1 MLDGLGGTDTLVGIE
16 GVAGSGFADRLIG
29 DAFAN
34 VFRPLGDNDTFDG
47 RSGSDLV
54 DYSVAGAGV
63 TVVLSSTGW
72 STGILDGQGGTDVLI
87 AAENVLGSSFADLL
101 LGDGA
106 ANTIVAGAGNDILSG
121 AAGADT
127 LDGGAGDD
135 TQIGGAGADPLLGGT
150 GSNDVVDLSIA
161 TVGVTLTLNGAAQ
174 AVFADGFGSFDTLSG
189 VENLIGSAAA
199 DSLCG
204 DGLNNSLFG
213 GSGDDVLFGAGGFD
227 TRNGGDGLD
236 TALYDTTAGALT
248 VTLAGG
254 AGGTIV
260 VADGLGVGVS
270 DVLIS
275 IEGISGSSAA
285 DTVVGDA
292 GANYLRGNRGV
303 DTLDGG
309 GGIDLVGF
317 DSSANA
323 ITLTLDS
330 AASFW
335 VSDGLGN
342 SDWLVSIEG
351 VVGSSLADT
360 LSGDGGAN
368 TFRGLASNY
377 TIDGKGGAD
386 LVDYLAATTG
396 VALTLNSAG
405 VVSNATDGQGGL
417 DALISIEGVAGSQ
430 FADTF
435 VGDSVDNLLI
445 GREGNDTLRGNSG
458 SDTFDGGAGFDVADF
473 TGATSGVTVV
483 LNSAATLLVNDGQ
496 GGTDLLISI
505 EGVIGGTATDT
516 LTGDGGGNTLAGG
529 ADSDTVDYSSA
540 AAGITLGIGT
550 TVTVGDGLGGTDI
563 LINVETVVG
572 SGFADRLAA
581 PAATL
586 GQPVY
591 RLFGGGNDALA
602 GSAPGFGGISAW
614 TLDGGQGEDWRD
626 LSTWLTGVN
635 LSLSSTGTVAGVSC
649 LGTNFGAFRLEH
661 AIGSA
666 FADVLKGDSGA
677 GTLRGLAGND
687 TLDGGGGS
695 DVADYLGTAAA
706 GTIDLSAA
714 VLGTLSNVG
723 DGRGVWTG

>member
-106 ANTIVAGAGNDILSG
+106 ANTIVAGAGIDILSG
-121 AAGADT
+121 AAGADM

-150 GSNDVVDLSIA
+150 GSSDVVDLSIA

-174 AVFADGFGSFDTLSG
+174 VVFADGFGSFDTLSG

-248 VTLAGG
+248 VTLA
-254 AGGTIV
+254 
-260 VADGLGVGVS
+260 DGLGVGVS

-335 VSDGLGN
+335 VT
-342 SDWLVSIEG
+342 
-351 VVGSSLADT
+351 GSATPTGWCRS
-360 LSGDGGAN
+360 
-368 TFRGLASNY
+368 
-377 TIDGKGGAD
+377 KGW
-386 LVDYLAATTG
+386 
-396 VALTLNSAG
+396 
-405 VVSNATDGQGGL
+405 
-417 DALISIEGVAGSQ
+417 
-430 FADTF
+430 
-435 VGDSVDNLLI
+435 SVPRSPI
-445 GREGNDTLRGNSG
+445 R
-458 SDTFDGGAGFDVADF
+458 
-473 TGATSGVTVV
+473 
-483 LNSAATLLVNDGQ
+483 SAATAAP
-496 GGTDLLISI
+496 TR
-505 EGVIGGTATDT
+505 
-516 LTGDGGGNTLAGG
+516 
-529 ADSDTVDYSSA
+529 SA
-540 AAGITLGIGT
+540 AWRVT
-550 TVTVGDGLGGTDI
+550 TRST
-563 LINVETVVG
+563 
-572 SGFADRLAA
+572 ARAA
-581 PAATL
+581 P
-586 GQPVY
+586 
-591 RLFGGGNDALA
+591 
-602 GSAPGFGGISAW
+602 ISSITSRQRPAS
-614 TLDGGQGEDWRD
+614 R
-626 LSTWLTGVN
+626 
-635 LSLSSTGTVAGVSC
+635 
-649 LGTNFGAFRLEH
+649 
-661 AIGSA
+661 
-666 FADVLKGDSGA
+666 
-677 GTLRGLAGND
+677 
-687 TLDGGGGS
+687 
-695 DVADYLGTAAA
+695 
-706 GTIDLSAA
+706 
-714 VLGTLSNVG
+714 
-723 DGRGVWTG
+723 